1 MQLSKDF
8 TLEEFTRSYIADKYD
23 IPNIPDVINI
33 RNITYLTNAILQPL
47 RDYTNAPLVIT
58 SGYRCHELNSHRDVN
73 GEENSHH
80 MALDRYAAAD
90 VKSKRYTPR
99 QLVDIIAKLK
109 LPVEQAIDE
118 FGLWL
123 HVSSCRPSMEYLKA
137 TRNEMF
143 QNTYEVIKYAS

>member
-1 MQLSKDF
+1 MQISKDF
-8 TLEEFTRSYIADKYD
+8 KLEEFTRSYIADKFGID
-23 IPNIPDVINI
+23 NTPDVINI
-33 RNITYLTNAILQPL
+33 RNITYLVNTILQPL
-47 RDYTNAPLVIT
+47 RDYTNAPLVVT
-58 SGYRCHELNSHRDVN
+58 SGYRCHELNSHRDVG
-73 GEENSHH
+73 GEEYSHH

-99 QLVDIIAKLK
+99 QLVDIIAKIK

-118 FGLWL
+118 YGLWL
-123 HVSSCRPSMEYLKA
+123 HVSSCRPSMEYLRA